1 MKQVKLGKK
10 FFQQIDIMAKC
21 QNEILEVCN
30 RPSCAGD
37 DLVASARYW
46 EICEIITQ
54 YNQKAEKIQ

>member
-30 RPSCAGD
+30 RPSCSGD
-37 DLVASARYW
+37 DLVASSRYW
-46 EICEIITQ
+46 EICEIITE

>member
-21 QNEILEVCN
+21 QNELLEVCN
-30 RPSCAGD
+30 RPSCVGD
-37 DLVASARYW
+37 DLVASARDW
-46 EICEIITQ
+46 EICEIITE